1 MELKLEGITKSYT
14 RVKNAKT
21 HLKTLLLLLPREYTD
36 FSDPTVRENQ
46 R

>member
-1 MELKLEGITKSYT
+1 MQTIDL
-14 RVKNAKT
+14 VKNAKT
-21 HLKTLLLLLPREYTD
+21 HLKTLLSLLPREYTD

>member
-21 HLKTLLLLLPREYTD
+21 LLKTSLSLLPREYTD

>member
-14 RVKNAKT
+14 KGKKRKT
-21 HLKTLLLLLPREYTD
+21 PLKTLLSLLPREYTD